1 MSKHIALVGRI
12 LLSAVFIVEGLLKVF
27 DFERFWHV
35 LDLKGVPVAPL
46 VAMLVVF
53 IELGGGIAILI
64 GFYTRFFSPLMA
76 IYLFFVTIFSYP
88 FWSDMV
94 HFDDFIRNMAI
105 VGGLI
110 IEDFAGAGPESV
122 DESHF
127 FDV

>member
-1 MSKHIALVGRI
+1 MKKHLSLIGRI

-27 DFERFWHV
+27 DFERFWHIIE
-35 LDLKGVPVAPL
+35 LKGMPVAPL
-46 VAMLVVF
+46 VAILVVF

-64 GFYTRFFSPLMA
+64 GFYTRFFAPIMA
-76 IYLFFVTIFSYP
+76 VYLFVVTLVSFP
-88 FWSDMV
+88 FWSDMI

-122 DESHF
+122 DDSHF
-127 FDV
+127 FDT